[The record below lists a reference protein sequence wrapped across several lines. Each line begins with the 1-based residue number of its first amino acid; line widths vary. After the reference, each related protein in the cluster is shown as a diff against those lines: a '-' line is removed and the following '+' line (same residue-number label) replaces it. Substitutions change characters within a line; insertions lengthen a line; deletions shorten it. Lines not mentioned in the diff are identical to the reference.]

1 MTADGAA
8 AAPSEHGQPWL
19 HELEI
24 AVHGNATFLSDR
36 DGNLGARG
44 TGFFVEDRRVLS
56 MLSLACGA
64 RPPVTV
70 AAHSSGGRT
79 SILAIARHLGTPGP
93 DPTVEVHRDRVL
105 RLGGLVETITVRSRA
120 DAVVAGTITVRVGGD
135 GADLDAVKSGVP
147 AGELMPASLD
157 GGSRLAWH
165 DHRHRTTVTS
175 SHGTASLAHDGS
187 GELSWE
193 FHLEPG
199 TQHSVDLVVEVTRT
213 SATPFDAEPGAHLL
227 DWSALDIRAQD
238 RRLDLT
244 VAASFADLTGL
255 ALTDPESPKD
265 VFAAAGTPWYLTLFG
280 RDALWTARLTLP
292 FGTTLAEG
300 TLRTLARRQ
309 GKVDNLENAE
319 ERGKILHEVR
329 RKGFADAS
337 SDLRLPPVYFGTVDA
352 TPLWVSLLHDAWRWG
367 MPGSAVAELR
377 PNLDAALGWMRRSVA
392 TSQDGF
398 LRYVD
403 STGSGLANQGWKDSG
418 DAMRR
423 RDGTIANAP
432 IALVETQAYAV
443 EAALSAADL
452 LEQVSG
458 ESGDELRGW
467 AAELAARVREH
478 FWVSDSAGPYLAMAL
493 DGNGRP
499 VDGVGS
505 NMGHV
510 LGTGVLTPEESR
522 LVARRLADPDLL
534 GHYGVSTLGRSNPAY
549 NPIGYHTGSIWTHD
563 TAICALGLVRDG
575 HTEVSARV
583 LRSLIEAASHFEF
596 RLPELYGG
604 DVGLGRPV
612 PYPASCRPQ
621 AWSAAS
627 AAAVVS
633 GALGMHADV
642 PGRRLTLNPMRPGPF
657 GELSVSGI
665 RVAGELCEVHLD
677 AHGEVTDFK
686 APSWLE
692 VEVLQPVAEP
702 D

>member
-1 MTADGAA
+1 MTVPAA
-8 AAPSEHGQPWL
+8 TSSQDHRQPWL

-24 AVHGNATFLSDR
+24 SVHGNETCLSDG
-36 DGNLGARG
+36 DGMLGAEG
-44 TGFFVEDRRVLS
+44 TGFFADDRRVLS
-56 MLSLACGA
+56 VLSLTCDGVA
-64 RPPVTV
+64 PTKV
-70 AAHSSGGRT
+70 AAHSTGNRT
-79 SILAIARHLGTPGP
+79 SIFGVVRHWGSAGP
-93 DPTVEVHRDRVL
+93 DPTVEIQRQRIL

-120 DAVVAGTITVRVGGD
+120 DVVVAGTITVRVAGD
-135 GADLDAVKSGVP
+135 GADLDLVKGGGEPPSLLRVTRSGGARVTWQ
-147 AGELMPASLD
+147 D
-157 GGSRLAWH
+157 R
-165 DHRHRTTVTS
+165 RHLTVVTA
-175 SHGTASLAHDGS
+175 SHGTASIASDGC
-187 GELSWE
+187 GELSWDV
-193 FHLEPG
+193 HLEPG
-199 TQHSVDLVVEVTRT
+199 AHQVVNVVVEVTRT
-213 SATPFDAEPGAHLL
+213 SATPFDADPGAHLL
-227 DWSALDIRAQD
+227 DWSALVVHAQD

-244 VAASFADLTGL
+244 CSASFADLAGL
-255 ALTDPESPKD
+255 ALSDPESPQD

-292 FGTTLAEG
+292 FGTELAAG

-309 GKVDNLENAE
+309 GRSDDVENAE

-329 RKGFADAS
+329 RGKFADPS

-352 TPLWVSLLHDAWRWG
+352 TPLWVCLLHDAWRWG
-367 MPGSAVAELR
+367 LPNSTVTELR
-377 PNLDAALGWMRRSVA
+377 HALDGAVGWMRRSVDA
-392 TSQDGF
+392 SQDGF

-443 EAALSAADL
+443 QAALNAADL

-458 ESGDELRGW
+458 ENGDELRDW
-467 AAELAARVREH
+467 AAALSGRVRDQ
-478 FWVSDSAGPYLAMAL
+478 FWVSDGGGPYLAMAL
-493 DGNGRP
+493 DGDGRP

-510 LGTGVLTPEESR
+510 LGTGLLTPQEST
-522 LVARRLADPDLL
+522 LVARRLTDPDML
-534 GHYGVSTLGRSNPAY
+534 GPFGIGTLSRSNPAY

-563 TAICALGLVRDG
+563 TAICAVGLAAEG
-575 HTEVSARV
+575 HTAGAATV
-583 LRSLIEAASHFEF
+583 LRTLIDAASHFEF

-627 AAAVVS
+627 AAAIVS
-633 GALGMHADV
+633 SVLGVRTDV
-642 PGRRLTLNPMRPGPF
+642 PGRKLTLNPLRPGPF
-657 GELSVSGI
+657 GELSVKGI
-665 RVAGELCEVHLD
+665 KVAGELCEVHLGGD
-677 AHGEVTDFK
+677 GEVTDLR

-692 VEVLQPVAEP
+692 VEIAP
-702 D
+702 

>member
-1 MTADGAA
+1 MTGTESP
-8 AAPSEHGQPWL
+8 APAFEHEQPWL

-24 AVHGNATFLSDR
+24 AVHGNATCLADR
-36 DGNLGARG
+36 HGNLGAKG
-44 TGFFVEDRRVLS
+44 TGFFVDDRRVLS
-56 MLSLACGA
+56 MLLVTCDA
-64 RPPVTV
+64 RLPATV

-79 SILAIARHLGTPGP
+79 SILAVARHLGTEGA
-93 DPTVEVHRDRVL
+93 DPTVEIHRDRVL

-120 DAVVAGTITVRVGGD
+120 DAVVTGTITVRVAGD
-135 GADLDAVKSGVP
+135 GADLDAVKSGMGG
-147 AGELMPASLD
+147 GELIPVSLED
-157 GGSRLAWH
+157 GSRMTWQDA
-165 DHRHRTTVTS
+165 RHRTTVTP
-175 SHGTASLAHDGS
+175 SHGTSTTAPDGS

-193 FHLEPG
+193 FQLEPG
-199 TQHSVDLVVEVTRT
+199 TEHSVDLVVEVTRT
-213 SATPFDAEPGAHLL
+213 SATSFDADPGAHLL
-227 DWSALDIRAQD
+227 DWSGLDVRAQD

-244 VAASFADLTGL
+244 VAASFTDLTGL
-255 ALTDPESPKD
+255 ALTDPESPQD

-300 TLRTLARRQ
+300 TLRALARRQ
-309 GKVDNLENAE
+309 GKHDNLESAE
-319 ERGKILHEVR
+319 EHGKILHEVR
-329 RKGFADAS
+329 RGGFSDPS

-367 MPGSAVAELR
+367 MPSSSVAELR
-377 PNLDAALGWMRRSVA
+377 PHLDAALGWMRRAVE

-403 STGSGLANQGWKDSG
+403 TTGSGLSNQGWKDSG

-423 RDGTIANAP
+423 RDGDIADAP

-458 ESGDELRGW
+458 ESGDQLRDW
-467 AAELAARVREH
+467 AADLADRVRER
-478 FWVSDSAGPYLAMAL
+478 FWVNDAAGPYLAMAL
-493 DGNGRP
+493 DGAGRP

-510 LGTGVLTPEESR
+510 LGTAMLTPEESR

-534 GHYGVSTLGRSNPAY
+534 GAFGIGTLGRSNPAY

-563 TAICALGLVRDG
+563 TAICALGLARDG
-575 HTEVSARV
+575 HTDVSGRV

-627 AAAVVS
+627 AAAVVA
-633 GALGMHADV
+633 GALAVQAESPAAGSRSTRC
-642 PGRRLTLNPMRPGPF
+642 GR
-657 GELSVSGI
+657 
-665 RVAGELCEVHLD
+665 
-677 AHGEVTDFK
+677 
-686 APSWLE
+686 APSGSS
-692 VEVLQPVAEP
+692 PSP
-702 D
+702 DPGSPESSARSTSTPTGR

>member
-8 AAPSEHGQPWL
+8 AAHVGHEQPWL
-19 HELEI
+19 HTLEI
-24 AVHGNATFLSDR
+24 AVHGNATCLGDR
-36 DGNLGARG
+36 NGNLGATG
-44 TGFFVEDRRVLS
+44 TGFFVDDRRVLS
-56 MLSLACGA
+56 VLSLTCDG
-64 RPPVTV
+64 RPPAPV
-70 AAHSSGGRT
+70 AASSSGGRT
-79 SILAIARHLGTPGP
+79 SILSVARHLGTPGP
-93 DPTVEVHRDRVL
+93 DPTVEIHRDRTL
-105 RLGGLVETITVRSRA
+105 RLGGMVETITVRSRA
-120 DAVVAGTITVRVGGD
+120 DSVVTGTITVRVGGD
-135 GADLDAVKSGVP
+135 GADLDVVKSGLGVGDLIP
-147 AGELMPASLD
+147 VSLD
-157 GGSRLAWH
+157 EGSRLTWR
-165 DHRHRTTVTS
+165 DQRHRTTVTS
-175 SHGTASLAHDGS
+175 THGTSTIAPDGS

-193 FHLEPG
+193 VLLEPG
-199 TQHSVDLVVEVTRT
+199 AQHVVDLVVEVTRT
-213 SATPFDAEPGAHLL
+213 SATPFDADPGAHLL
-227 DWSALDIRAQD
+227 DWSALCVRAQD

-244 VAASFADLTGL
+244 VASSFADLTGL
-255 ALTDPESPKD
+255 ALTDPESPQD

-309 GKVDNLENAE
+309 GTVDDLENAE

-329 RKGFADAS
+329 RAGFADAS
-337 SDLRLPPVYFGTVDA
+337 TDLRLPPVYFGTVDA

-367 MPGSAVAELR
+367 MPSATVAELR
-377 PNLDAALGWMRRSVA
+377 PHLDGALGWMRRSVD

-403 STGSGLANQGWKDSG
+403 STGSGLSNQGWKDSG

-443 EAALSAADL
+443 DAALSAAEL

-458 ESGDELRGW
+458 ESGDQLRGW
-467 AAELAARVREH
+467 AAELSERVREQ

-493 DGNGRP
+493 DGDGRP

-510 LGTGVLTPEESR
+510 LGTGMLSPEESR

-534 GHYGVSTLGRSNPAY
+534 GAFGVGTLSRSNPAY

-563 TAICALGLVRDG
+563 TAICALGLARDG
-575 HTEVSARV
+575 HTDASARV
-583 LRSLIEAASHFEF
+583 MRTLLEAASHFEF

-627 AAAVVS
+627 AAAFIT
-633 GALGMHADV
+633 GALGIQADV
-642 PGRRLTLNPMRPGPF
+642 PRRKLTLNPMSPGPF
-657 GELSVSGI
+657 GTLSVSGL
-665 RVAGELCEVHLD
+665 RVAGEPCELHLD
-677 AHGEVTDFK
+677 AAGEVTELK
-686 APSWLE
+686 APSWLQ
-692 VEVLQPVAEP
+692 VEVLNGERSP

>member
-1 MTADGAA
+1 MTVVEPTG
-8 AAPSEHGQPWL
+8 HGQPWL
-19 HELEI
+19 HQLEI
-24 AVHGNATFLSDR
+24 AVHGNATCLGDR
-36 DGNLGARG
+36 DGNLGATG
-44 TGFFVEDRRVLS
+44 TGLFADDRRVLS
-56 MLSLACGA
+56 LLSLSCDGR
-64 RPPVTV
+64 RPATV
-70 AAHSSGGRT
+70 ATTSSGART
-79 SILAIARHLGTPGP
+79 SILAVARHLGTNGP
-93 DPTVEVHRDRVL
+93 DPTVEIHRDRVL
-105 RLGGLVETITVRSRA
+105 RLGGMVETITARSRA
-120 DAVVAGTITVRVGGD
+120 DSAVAGTITVRVGGD
-135 GADLDAVKSGVP
+135 GADLAAVKGGVVG
-147 AGELMPASLD
+147 GELIPVSLD
-157 GGSRLAWH
+157 GSSRMAWQ
-165 DHRHRTTVTS
+165 DQRHRTTVTS
-175 SHGTASLAHDGS
+175 SHGTATIAPDGC
-187 GELSWE
+187 GEICWE
-193 FHLEPG
+193 FRLEPG
-199 TQHSVDLVVEVTRT
+199 TQHTVTLAVEVTRT
-213 SATPFDAEPGAHLL
+213 SATPFDADPGDHLL
-227 DWSALDIRAQD
+227 DWSALEVRAQD

-244 VAASFADLTGL
+244 VASSFADLGGL
-255 ALTDPESPKD
+255 ALTDPESPDD

-292 FGTTLAEG
+292 FGTRLAEG

-319 ERGKILHEVR
+319 EHGKILHEVR
-329 RKGFADAS
+329 RGGFADPT

-352 TPLWVSLLHDAWRWG
+352 TPLWISLLHDAWRWG
-367 MPGSAVAELR
+367 MASSTVAELR
-377 PNLDAALGWMRRSVA
+377 PHLDGALGWMRRSVDN
-392 TSQDGF
+392 SQDGF

-423 RDGTIANAP
+423 RDGSIANAP

-458 ESGDELRGW
+458 QSGDELRGW
-467 AAELAARVREH
+467 ATELSERVREH
-478 FWVSDSAGPYLAMAL
+478 FWVDDAAGPYLAMAL
-493 DGNGRP
+493 DGDGRP

-510 LGTGVLTPEESR
+510 LGTGMLSAEESR

-534 GHYGVSTLGRSNPAY
+534 GPYGIGTLGRANPAY

-563 TAICALGLVRDG
+563 TAICALGLARDG
-575 HTEVSARV
+575 HTEASARV
-583 LRSLIEAASHFEF
+583 MRTLIEAASHFEF

-633 GALGMHADV
+633 GVLGVRADV
-642 PGRRLTLNPMRPGPF
+642 PGRRLTINPMRPGPF
-657 GELSVSGI
+657 GKLSVTGL

-677 AHGEVTDFK
+677 ADGEVTDVK
-686 APSWLE
+686 APSWLD
-692 VEVLQPVAEP
+692 VEVLRGERRP